1 MTISLF
7 CFFTHITTKRKLC
20 QTHACTGTRRK
31 TILCR
36 KILHHCAGNLS
47 KQILLPKS
55 SFFGQTLPQQDI
67 KRQSVAFSTE
77 RRQLVKNIIG
87 VACNGKTPPDITIEI
102 TGKFENSGTKI
113 WQKSYYEMQTRKKTN
128 GFFKR
133 CFLQCK
139 NFPKIVDRVKKQN
152 YNVSNLSGR

>member
-1 MTISLF
+1 MPAREHDARQSVAEKF
-7 CFFTHITTKRKLC
+7 CTTVQVIFLNKFY
-20 QTHACTGTRRK
+20 
-31 TILCR
+31 CR
-36 KILHHCAGNLS
+36 KAV
-47 KQILLPKS
+47 
-55 SFFGQTLPQQDI
+55 FVWQTLPQQDV

-77 RRQLVKNIIG
+77 RRQLVKNIID

-102 TGKFENSGTKI
+102 TGKLENSGTKI

-133 CFLQCK
+133 WFLQCK

>member
-1 MTISLF
+1 MPAREHDARQSVAEKF
-7 CFFTHITTKRKLC
+7 CTTVQVIFQNKLY
-20 QTHACTGTRRK
+20 
-31 TILCR
+31 CR
-36 KILHHCAGNLS
+36 KAV
-47 KQILLPKS
+47 
-55 SFFGQTLPQQDI
+55 FVWQTLPQQDVKI
-67 KRQSVAFSTE
+67 RRGAFSTE
-77 RRQLVKNIIG
+77 RRQLVKNIIV

-133 CFLQCK
+133 WFLQSK
-139 NFPKIVDRVKKQN
+139 IFPKIVDRVKKQN

>member
-20 QTHACTGTRRK
+20 QTYACTGTRRK
-31 TILCR
+31 TVRCR

-47 KQILLPKS
+47 KQIVLPKRV
-55 SFFGQTLPQQDI
+55 FVWQTLPQQDVKI
-67 KRQSVAFSTE
+67 RRGAFSTDTG
-77 RRQLVKNIIG
+77 QLVKNIID

-113 WQKSYYEMQTRKKTN
+113 RQKSYYEMQTRKKQTAFSKD
-128 GFFKR
+128 GF
-133 CFLQCK
+133 
-139 NFPKIVDRVKKQN
+139 
-152 YNVSNLSGR
+152 YNVKIFRKLLTEWKNKTTM

>member
-7 CFFTHITTKRKLC
+7 AFTHITTKRKLC
-20 QTHACTGTRRK
+20 QTHTCTGRRRK
-31 TILCR
+31 TVRCR
-36 KILHHCAGNLS
+36 KILHHCVRNLS
-47 KQILLPKS
+47 KQIVLPKRV
-55 SFFGQTLPQQDI
+55 FVWQTLPQQDV
-67 KRQSVAFSTE
+67 KRQSGAFSTE
-77 RRQLVKNIIG
+77 RRQLVKNIID

-113 WQKSYYEMQTRKKTN
+113 WQKSYYEMQTQKKTN

-133 CFLQCK
+133 WFLQCK

>member
-1 MTISLF
+1 MPARADDARQSVAEKI
-7 CFFTHITTKRKLC
+7 CTTVQVIFQNKFYCLK
-20 QTHACTGTRRK
+20 AV
-31 TILCR
+31 
-36 KILHHCAGNLS
+36 
-47 KQILLPKS
+47 
-55 SFFGQTLPQQDI
+55 FVWQTLPQQDV

-77 RRQLVKNIIG
+77 RRQLVKNIIV
-87 VACNGKTPPDITIEI
+87 VACNVKTTPDIPIEI

-133 CFLQCK
+133 CFLQSK
-139 NFPKIVDRVKKQN
+139 IFPKIVDRVKKQN

>member
-1 MTISLF
+1 MPAREHDARQSVAEKF
-7 CFFTHITTKRKLC
+7 CTTVQVIFLNKFYCLK
-20 QTHACTGTRRK
+20 AV
-31 TILCR
+31 
-36 KILHHCAGNLS
+36 
-47 KQILLPKS
+47 
-55 SFFGQTLPQQDI
+55 FVWQTLPQQDV
-67 KRQSVAFSTE
+67 KRRRGAFSTE
-77 RRQLVKNIIG
+77 RRQLVKNIIV

-133 CFLQCK
+133 WFLQCK

>member
-1 MTISLF
+1 MPARE
-7 CFFTHITTKRKLC
+7 HY
-20 QTHACTGTRRK
+20 A
-31 TILCR
+31 
-36 KILHHCAGNLS
+36 
-47 KQILLPKS
+47 
-55 SFFGQTLPQQDI
+55 
-67 KRQSVAFSTE
+67 RQSVAEKFCTTVQVIFLNKFYCLKAVFSGKHCRNKTSKDSRWAFSTE
-77 RRQLVKNIIG
+77 RRQLVKNIIV

-113 WQKSYYEMQTRKKTN
+113 RQKSYYEMQTRKKIN

-133 CFLQCK
+133 WFLQCK

>member
-1 MTISLF
+1 MPAREHDARQSVAEKF
-7 CFFTHITTKRKLC
+7 CTTVQVIFLNKFY
-20 QTHACTGTRRK
+20 
-31 TILCR
+31 CR
-36 KILHHCAGNLS
+36 KAV
-47 KQILLPKS
+47 
-55 SFFGQTLPQQDI
+55 FVWQTLPQQDVKI
-67 KRQSVAFSTE
+67 RRGAFSTDTG
-77 RRQLVKNIIG
+77 QLVKNIID

-133 CFLQCK
+133 WFLQCK

>member
-1 MTISLF
+1 MPARE
-7 CFFTHITTKRKLC
+7 HD
-20 QTHACTGTRRK
+20 A
-31 TILCR
+31 
-36 KILHHCAGNLS
+36 
-47 KQILLPKS
+47 
-55 SFFGQTLPQQDI
+55 
-67 KRQSVAFSTE
+67 RQSVAEKFCTTVQVIFLNKFYCLKAVFSGKHCRNKTSKDSRWAFSTE
-77 RRQLVKNIIG
+77 RRQLVKNIIV
-87 VACNGKTPPDITIEI
+87 VACNGKTPPETTIEI

-113 WQKSYYEMQTRKKTN
+113 RQKSYYEMQTRKKTN

>member
-1 MTISLF
+1 MPARANDARQSVAEKF
-7 CFFTHITTKRKLC
+7 CTTVQVIFQNKSY
-20 QTHACTGTRRK
+20 
-31 TILCR
+31 CR
-36 KILHHCAGNLS
+36 KAVFVL
-47 KQILLPKS
+47 
-55 SFFGQTLPQQDI
+55 QTLPQQDVKI
-67 KRQSVAFSTE
+67 RRGAFSTDTW
-77 RRQLVKNIIG
+77 RLVKNIID

-113 WQKSYYEMQTRKKTN
+113 RQKSYYEMQTRKKTN

-139 NFPKIVDRVKKQN
+139 NFPKIIDRVKKQN

>member
-1 MTISLF
+1 MPAREHDARQSVAEKF
-7 CFFTHITTKRKLC
+7 CTTVQVIFLNKFY
-20 QTHACTGTRRK
+20 
-31 TILCR
+31 CR
-36 KILHHCAGNLS
+36 KAV
-47 KQILLPKS
+47 
-55 SFFGQTLPQQDI
+55 FVWQTLPQQDV

-77 RRQLVKNIIG
+77 RRQLVNNIID

-102 TGKFENSGTKI
+102 TGKLENSGTKI

-133 CFLQCK
+133 WFLQCK

>member
-1 MTISLF
+1 MPAREHDARQSVAEKF
-7 CFFTHITTKRKLC
+7 CTTVQVIFLNKFYCLK
-20 QTHACTGTRRK
+20 AV
-31 TILCR
+31 
-36 KILHHCAGNLS
+36 
-47 KQILLPKS
+47 
-55 SFFGQTLPQQDI
+55 FVWQTLPQQDV

-77 RRQLVKNIIG
+77 RRQLVKNIID

-133 CFLQCK
+133 WFLQCK